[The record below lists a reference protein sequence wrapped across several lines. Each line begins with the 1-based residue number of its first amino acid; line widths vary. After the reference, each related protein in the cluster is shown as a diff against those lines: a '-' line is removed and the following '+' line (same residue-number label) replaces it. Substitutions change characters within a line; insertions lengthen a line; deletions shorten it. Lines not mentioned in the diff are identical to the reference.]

1 MSIQKLEELIPC
13 FLELIHVNG
22 GESFP
27 LQQIADELGVPVSDI
42 EKVISIAQSNE
53 LISEEKGT
61 FKITKKGK
69 EVLRIHREK
78 YLHDRFIHPRKGL
91 RNKLRLGRGGKRH
104 RHGMAKSQSIDWDRH
119 GLNNSNISYLYLN
132 LEEIEGRIEDI
143 IPLTYLHSG
152 EKGIIQFMFGGR
164 GQVQRLA
171 DLGLTPGA
179 EITLNKKGLFH
190 GPIEICIRNT
200 CLAIGNKIAKRI
212 FVKPIAKLSL
222 RTRLAMHKKR

>member
-13 FLELIHVNG
+13 FLELINVNG

-27 LQQIADELGVPVSDI
+27 LQKIADELGVPVSDI
-42 EKVISIAQSNE
+42 ENVIAIAQSND
-53 LISEEKGT
+53 LISEDKGI
-61 FKITKKGK
+61 FKVTEKGK

-91 RNKLRLGRGGKRH
+91 RNMIRRGRGGKRH
-104 RHGMAKSQSIDWDRH
+104 QHGKMNDEFIDWDRH
-119 GLNNSNISYLYLN
+119 GLNNSNISYFYRN

-143 IPLTYLHSG
+143 IPLAYLHTG

-179 EITLNKKGLFH
+179 EITINNKAPFH

-212 FVKPIAKLSL
+212 FVKPIGQLSL
-222 RTRLAMHKKR
+222 RTRLAMQKSR

>member
-1 MSIQKLEELIPC
+1 MSIQKFEELIPC
-13 FLELIHVNG
+13 FLELINVNG
-22 GESFP
+22 GESFL
-27 LQQIADELGVPVSDI
+27 LQRIDDELGVPISDI
-42 EKVISIAQSNE
+42 ENVIAIALSND
-53 LISEEKGT
+53 LISKDDVI

-91 RNKLRLGRGGKRH
+91 RNRFRRGKEGKRH
-104 RHGMAKSQSIDWDRH
+104 QHGMTNGPSIDWDKH
-119 GLNNSNISYLYLN
+119 GLNNSNISYLYQN

-152 EKGIIQFMFGGR
+152 EKAIIQFMFGGR

-179 EITLNKKGLFH
+179 EIEINKKAPFH

-212 FVKPIAKLSL
+212 FVKPVGKLSL
-222 RTRLAMHKKR
+222 RTRLAMHK